1 VVGGIDDALALA
13 KSGFALFQGRKQDV
27 THSKL
32 KYFHSWGAI
41 VKFNEN
47 FSDPDIGF
55 LVKMIDK
62 HKEKFKDVIRLI
74 EFGKYTSEATATIII
89 STIHKAKGRE
99 WDNVIL
105 CDDFPIFQHSE
116 CFKEALRTSREE
128 FNLLYVG
135 VTRAKKQLMLEKG
148 TRNFI
153 NRVNAY
159 ITPKTVVEDNITK
172 SESEAV
178 EL

>member
-1 VVGGIDDALALA
+1 VLIWLLTEISWRVSP
-13 KSGFALFQGRKQDV
+13 KSLNDKEVNIILQFCG
-27 THSKL
+27 TSKA
-32 KYFHSWGAI
+32 S
-41 VKFNEN
+41 
-47 FSDPDIGF
+47 
-55 LVKMIDK
+55 
-62 HKEKFKDVIRLI
+62 I

-105 CDDFPIFQHSE
+105 CDDFPIFQHCE

-153 NRVNAY
+153 SRIDSYVNSQNEKDKPEE
-159 ITPKTVVEDNITK
+159 IQ
-172 SESEAV
+172 
-178 EL
+178 